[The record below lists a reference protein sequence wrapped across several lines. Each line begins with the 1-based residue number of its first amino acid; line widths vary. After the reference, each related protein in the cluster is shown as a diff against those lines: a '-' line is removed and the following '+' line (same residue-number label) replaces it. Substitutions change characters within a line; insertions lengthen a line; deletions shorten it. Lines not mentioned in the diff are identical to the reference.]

1 MEVLKND
8 LKMAELQD
16 AISAAAAA
24 AGGTLSEGIIVR
36 FDEENDVVRY
46 CL

>member
-1 MEVLKND
+1 MVKND
-8 LKMAELQD
+8 LKSAELQD
-16 AISAAAAA
+16 AISAAA
-24 AGGTLSEGIIVR
+24 GGTLTEGIITH